1 METTDFNEEF
11 KLAAEFVL
19 HTNKNIFLTGKAGTG
34 KTTFLKYIQSHL
46 QKNTVVL
53 APTGVAAINAGGMT
67 LHSFFQLPFQPF
79 IPEAYTRGF
88 WGENNSVDAN
98 SFFQRTHF
106 NQLKID
112 LYRELELL
120 IIDEV
125 SMLRCDYL
133 DCIDT
138 ILRRF
143 RRQRNDPFGG
153 VQVLFIG
160 DMFQLPPVVKE
171 WDEIKDF
178 YETPFFFSAKVLEEN
193 MPVYIE
199 LKKIY
204 RQNEERF
211 ISLLNK
217 IRNNKME
224 EDDYKMLNNRFQPE
238 ALEGLENHITLT
250 THNWKADKINQTQLQ
265 RLDAE
270 LHTFEGEITGD
281 FEQREF
287 PMEYDLHLKIGAQV
301 MFIKNDSDIEKR
313 YYNGKLATIKRIS
326 DDKITVRFKD
336 NNQDFELRTE
346 TWKKVKY
353 KLNGETNKI
362 EEDVIGTF
370 THFPIKLAWAITI
383 HKSQGL
389 TFEKAVIDAGQSFAP
404 GQVYVALSR
413 CTDIEGLFLSSNIS
427 ASAVTTDERI
437 IAFEQLQNQTE
448 ELEHLLEAEKKVYQ
462 KTVLVKTFDWNRMNK
477 SVDELKMLVENK
489 QLPEKEK
496 AQTMIN
502 LIADGNKNLSD
513 TSDKFMPQLQKALLA
528 DDFEKL
534 NDLLQRAIPYYCN
547 EMYTKF
553 IKPLNAHIADL
564 YGKPK
569 VKQYLK
575 EAVEI
580 EGLWW
585 NKIEQLQKLQYNE
598 TIFYKGDSLVRK
610 QTSNEL
616 KEKIQRK
623 TAKGDTHKETYN
635 FYKAGMSVE
644 EISAQRNL
652 ARTTI
657 ESHLAVYIENGELD
671 IYKFITNEKLLKIA
685 AVAKEIGFDKMSPIK
700 SELGDDFTFGEIRM
714 ALAHLKNAAKYV
726 VD

>member
-1 METTDFNEEF
+1 METTEFNEEF

-34 KTTFLKYIQSHL
+34 KTTFLKYIQSHS
-46 QKNTVVL
+46 QKNTIVL

-67 LHSFFQLPFQPF
+67 MHSFFQLPFQPF
-79 IPEAYTRGF
+79 IPEVNTRGF
-88 WGENNSVDAN
+88 RDENNSVDAN

-106 NQLKID
+106 GQTKID

-133 DCIDT
+133 DCVDM
-138 ILRRF
+138 ILRRY
-143 RRQRNDPFGG
+143 RKQHNQPFGG

-171 WDEIKDF
+171 WDEIKNY
-178 YETPFFFSAKVLEEN
+178 YETPFFFSAKVLQEN
-193 MPVYIE
+193 MPINIE

-224 EDDYKMLNNRFQPE
+224 DEDYKMLNNRFQPE

-281 FEQREF
+281 FEAREF
-287 PMEYDLHLKIGAQV
+287 PMEYDLHLKVGAQV
-301 MFIKNDSDIEKR
+301 MFIKNDSDIEKK

-353 KLNGETNKI
+353 KLNGESNKI

-370 THFPIKLAWAITI
+370 KHFPIKLAWVITI

-413 CTDIEGLFLSSNIS
+413 CTNLDGLFLSSNIA

-437 IAFEQLQNQTE
+437 IAFDQLQNKTE
-448 ELEHLLEAEKKVYQ
+448 ELKPLLEAEKKVYQ

-489 QLPEKEK
+489 QIPEKEK

-502 LIADGNKNLSD
+502 LIADCNKNLSD
-513 TSDKFMPQLQKALLA
+513 TSDKFMPQLQKAFLA

-547 EMYTKF
+547 ELHTKF

-580 EGLWW
+580 ESLWW

-598 TIFYKGDSLVRK
+598 TIFYKGDSFERK

-623 TAKGDTHKETYN
+623 TQRGDTHRES
-635 FYKAGMSVE
+635 FEMYKKGMSLDA
-644 EISAQRNL
+644 IAAQRNL
-652 ARTTI
+652 SKTTI
-657 ESHLAVYIENGELD
+657 ESHLAVFVADGKID
-671 IYKFITNEKLLKIA
+671 IYELIPKEKLQKIDTEFKKMTEERITPLKE
-685 AVAKEIGFDKMSPIK
+685 K
-700 SELGDDFTFGEIRM
+700 LGDDFSFGEIRM
-714 ALAHLKNAAKYV
+714 ALAHLKNATKYV